1 MRNVKPAIS
10 LHINWICFKE
20 ILIVE
25 ILLNEQISMRHSLY
39 IRFRCQRCEAIDSH
53 RTTTATKSRRIV
65 IAAHTSEAFDLKCMN
80 RMHRR
85 LRAVSIKP
93 MKTSLCIHNDIVESA
108 DAPPPTPP
116 RGRAMRVDFVYSLRR
131 SSWSTDWRPPI
142 YMQLAF
148 EACRQC
154 DVRWWCHRDILT

>member
-1 MRNVKPAIS
+1 
-10 LHINWICFKE
+10 
-20 ILIVE
+20 
-25 ILLNEQISMRHSLY
+25 MRHSLY

-108 DAPPPTPP
+108 DAPPPP
-116 RGRAMRVDFVYSLRR
+116 RRAEERCELISYIAYAARHDRLTEDHLYIC
-131 SSWSTDWRPPI
+131 SWLLKRADNAMSGD
-142 YMQLAF
+142 
-148 EACRQC
+148 
-154 DVRWWCHRDILT
+154 DVIATF